1 MRTYESN
8 SIIFIEKKNIKPSKI
23 NKSIID
29 RTEAI
34 QKQSWS
40 NIGDGFV

>member
-1 MRTYESN
+1 MWIEFN
-8 SIIFIEKKNIKPSKI
+8 IIFIRKKKNIKPSKI

>member
-1 MRTYESN
+1 MWIEFN
-8 SIIFIEKKNIKPSKI
+8 IIFIGKKKKNIKPSKI

-40 NIGDGFV
+40 KFGDSFV